1 MVKMVICKYNNGK
14 NLPNDVQFHTPLP
27 PFTLNDL
34 TEALI
39 VAKLY

>member
-1 MVKMVICKYNNGK
+1 MGK
-14 NLPNDVQFHTPLP
+14 SCQMIVQFHTPLP
-27 PFTLNDL
+27 PFTLNDF